1 MSKPSVLASAAVS
14 QTRMIRPGKPIARM
28 SRSAHRA
35 SGKVSHLVSHRDPRT
50 AWDRDTGGSYTH
62 RRFGR
67 CSGIHST
74 CFEQEESKMKKMGH
88 MLDLFHP
95 RPSLLAVAVLAAM
108 LGFGDP
114 RPAAADAPDAAAAAE
129 LAGILAAHPASADWN
144 TVLAQVERA
153 GALGDG
159 GSSDGLDANVI
170 AVGRGGQMT
179 SIERWYQTVDGV
191 RKSPT
196 QQAVSDLVNMYY
208 GSYWVF
214 YDDGGLAIYH
224 DTTYIRGDLTPTY
237 GSYWSNGGRLGFST
251 ERSSGGTNSANWL
264 TVEGSLSAGANDSL
278 VASVT
283 HEVSIVMSACVMGSC
298 YGQRHFKSIDFTLPV
313 R

>member
-1 MSKPSVLASAAVS
+1 M
-14 QTRMIRPGKPIARM
+14 T
-28 SRSAHRA
+28 
-35 SGKVSHLVSHRDPRT
+35 
-50 AWDRDTGGSYTH
+50 
-62 RRFGR
+62 
-67 CSGIHST
+67 
-74 CFEQEESKMKKMGH
+74 KMRH
-88 MLDLFHP
+88 MPDSIHP
-95 RPSLLAVAVLAAM
+95 RPSLLVLAALATM
-108 LGFGDP
+108 LGFGGP
-114 RPAAADAPDAAAAAE
+114 RPAAADSADAEAAAE
-129 LAGILAAHPASADWN
+129 LAGILAAHPATADWN
-144 TVLAQVERA
+144 TVLAEVERA
-153 GALGDG
+153 GATADRGA
-159 GSSDGLDANVI
+159 SDGLDAEVI

-179 SIERWYQTVDGV
+179 SIERWYQTVDGA

-214 YDDGGLAIYH
+214 YDNGDLAIYH

-237 GSYWSNGGRLGFST
+237 GSYWSSDGELAFST

-264 TVEGSLSAGANDSL
+264 TVEGSLSAGGNGSL